1 MRLAART
8 TRALAAAAVLG
19 AALAHARARSASGEE
34 TTSGARTLALR
45 AGTIHLVEEGRVLRG
60 GATILVRD
68 GKVLA
73 VGSDVDPVPGA
84 EVVDYGPDA
93 VIVPGLVAASS
104 PYATGSPPER
114 TAAPWLRAVDGFD
127 ATEVY
132 AGGLSGGVTTAYVTP
147 AEGRLIAG
155 QGALVKLAGDDPA
168 RRVVNERAALHGAI
182 DASARGVPGF
192 WEPPIPASD
201 DIGIG
206 YAKPQLPGSTM
217 GAIAALEELV
227 DGIHSREKRAAIER
241 EYGAQALRE
250 LAPLVEAEVPWRI
263 AARTAPE
270 IRALLEF
277 ARSRKLPLIVDRA
290 DAARA
295 VAAEIAAAGAA
306 VVFQVP
312 FDTNGPAVDRGKGKD
327 DPWPSFDAPRALID
341 AGVRVAIAG
350 SSPRDLLFFA
360 RLASRGGLSPDAA
373 LRAITLTPA
382 ELFGGADRV
391 GSIRPGKDAD
401 FCVLNGPPTAEGTT
415 VLATWIDGRTAW
427 SPAEPARGSTV
438 VEVDELFVGD
448 GRVLRPG
455 ALVLQGG
462 KIVEVGERVAHPR
475 GSTVVRG
482 RVCMPG
488 MIDALGHL
496 GLEGSRK
503 VPPTDF
509 RLGRVVG
516 RPDRVDR
523 RVALGGITTV
533 VLVPRGAANTGAPVM
548 AYRPAAADLGR
559 RIVGDPVAVRL
570 KWTDENRLQSG
581 QAVRDLLAK
590 AAEYRA
596 KWLEYQKALEAWKV
610 STAEAKPKPSGEAP
624 KADGSAPE
632 KGEKDAAAEK
642 DGEKADERAAEEGK
656 KDEAPEKEEESKKD
670 AKKKKDKK
678 EGEELAADPITGIW
692 EAEIAAAEERPASRL
707 RLQLLFAAKQGSGEV
722 TGNLRASALS
732 DTLVDVRGRWDRE
745 AKKLGLEGIGSSG
758 WLSLEAALGEK
769 GLEGRATS
777 AGKSIDFVASHT
789 STEYVVARR
798 PERKKVDPPAPDEPK
813 GKPKEPRL
821 DPKLEPLRRAM
832 DGEASVVVQVDRG
845 DEILECVAAFEARG
859 IRPVLLGANE
869 AHLVAAQLAGRV
881 AGVLLAPAILRL
893 EPERGTDY
901 ITPYATLQG
910 AGVPVAFHSEAE
922 EGAVDLP
929 LQAAFAVANGL
940 SPTGAVRALTSDA
953 ARMMSIS
960 DRVGR
965 LERGLDAD
973 VLLLDGPPLAPE
985 TSILRTWV
993 AGEEVKP

>member
-1 MRLAART
+1 VRFAAAT
-8 TRALAAAAVLG
+8 TCASAAAVLLG
-19 AALAHARARSASGEE
+19 AALANARPGPASGDEGA
-34 TTSGARTLALR
+34 SGARVLALR

-68 GKVLA
+68 GRIQA
-73 VGSDVDPVPGA
+73 VGADVEPLPGA

-104 PYATGSPPER
+104 PYATGTPSER
-114 TAAPWLRAVDGFD
+114 TAAPWLRAVDAFD
-127 ATEVY
+127 ATEIY

-192 WEPPIPASD
+192 WEPPIPATD
-201 DIGIG
+201 DVGIG
-206 YAKPQLPGSTM
+206 YAKSQLPGSTR
-217 GAIAALEELV
+217 GAIAALDELV
-227 DGIHSREKRAAIER
+227 DGLHSREKRAAAER
-241 EYGAQALRE
+241 DYGAVALRE
-250 LAPLVEAEVPWRI
+250 LALLVEAEVPWRI
-263 AARTAPE
+263 AARTQPE
-270 IRALLEF
+270 IRALLDF
-277 ARSRKLPLIVDRA
+277 ARSRRLPLIVDRA
-290 DAARA
+290 DASREI
-295 VAAEIAAAGAA
+295 AAEIAAAGAA
-306 VVFQVP
+306 VVFHVP
-312 FDTNGPAVDRGKGKD
+312 FETNGPAVDRGKGKD
-327 DPWPSFDAPRALID
+327 DPWPTFDAPRALVD

-360 RLASRGGLSPDAA
+360 RLAARGGLSPDAA
-373 LRAITLTPA
+373 LRAVTLTPA

-427 SPAEPARGSTV
+427 SPAERTRSSTV

-455 ALVLQGG
+455 ALLLQGG

-475 GSTVVRG
+475 GTTVVRG
-482 RVCMPG
+482 RACMPG

-503 VPPTDF
+503 VPPADF
-509 RLGRVVG
+509 RLARLVGRV
-516 RPDRVDR
+516 DHVDR

-533 VLVPRGAANTGAPVM
+533 VLAPRGASNTGAPVM

-559 RIVGDPVAVRL
+559 RIVGDAVALRL
-570 KWTDENRLQSG
+570 RWTDENRLQSG
-581 QAVRDLLAK
+581 QAVRDLLDK
-590 AAEYRA
+590 AAEYRS
-596 KWLEYQKALEAWKV
+596 KWLEYEKALAAWKA
-610 STAEAKPKPSGEAP
+610 SAAATKPQPSGEAD
-624 KADGSAPE
+624 KSKGSAAE
-632 KGEKDAAAEK
+632 KGEEKDAAEK
-642 DGEKADERAAEEGK
+642 DDEKAEEK
-656 KDEAPEKEEESKKD
+656 PSEEETKDEAPKKEEESKKD
-670 AKKKKDKK
+670 SKKKKDKK
-678 EGEELAADPITGIW
+678 EGEVLAADPITGVW
-692 EAEIAAAEERPASRL
+692 EAEIAAVEDQPASRL
-707 RLQLLFAAKQGSGEV
+707 RLQLQLVPKQGSGEV

-732 DTLVDVRGRWDRE
+732 ETLVDVRGRWDRE
-745 AKKLGLEGIGSSG
+745 AKKLALEGVGSSG
-758 WLSLEAALGEK
+758 WVVLEASLGEK

-777 AGKSIDFVASHT
+777 ARKSVDFVAAQT

-798 PERKKVDPPAPDEPK
+798 PERKKVEQPAPDQPK

-832 DGEASVVVQVDRG
+832 DGQASVVVQVDRG
-845 DEILECVAAFEARG
+845 DEILACVAAFEARG
-859 IRPVLLGANE
+859 IRPVLLGAGE
-869 AHLVAAQLAGRV
+869 AHLVAAELAGRV
-881 AGVLLAPAILRL
+881 AGVLLAPAILRM
-893 EPERGTDY
+893 EPERGTDF
-901 ITPYATLQG
+901 ITPYAALQG

-929 LQAAFAVANGL
+929 VQAAFAVANGL
-940 SPTGAVRALTSDA
+940 SPTGALRALTSDA
-953 ARMMSIS
+953 ARMMSIGE
-960 DRVGR
+960 RVGR

-985 TSILRTWV
+985 TSVLRAWV